1 MLLCAGQFLVIV
13 ANEVGRLEVTLT
25 QTKSQRLVR
34 QKMLLNKF
42 DSMHVKQ
49 LLV

>member
-1 MLLCAGQFLVIV
+1 MIA
-13 ANEVGRLEVTLT
+13 ANEVGRLEVTLM

-34 QKMLLNKF
+34 QKMLQNKF
-42 DSMHVKQ
+42 DSIHVKQ

>member
-1 MLLCAGQFLVIV
+1 MIV
-13 ANEVGRLEVTLT
+13 ANEVGRLEVTVM

-34 QKMLLNKF
+34 QKMLQNKF
-42 DSMHVKQ
+42 DSMYVKQ

>member
-1 MLLCAGQFLVIV
+1 MIV
-13 ANEVGRLEVTLT
+13 ANEVGRLEVTLM

-34 QKMLLNKF
+34 QKMLQNKF
-42 DSMHVKQ
+42 DSIHVKQ

>member
-1 MLLCAGQFLVIV
+1 MLCAGQFLVIV
-13 ANEVGRLEVTLT
+13 ANEVGRLEVTVM

-34 QKMLLNKF
+34 QKMLQNKF
-42 DSMHVKQ
+42 DSMYVKQ